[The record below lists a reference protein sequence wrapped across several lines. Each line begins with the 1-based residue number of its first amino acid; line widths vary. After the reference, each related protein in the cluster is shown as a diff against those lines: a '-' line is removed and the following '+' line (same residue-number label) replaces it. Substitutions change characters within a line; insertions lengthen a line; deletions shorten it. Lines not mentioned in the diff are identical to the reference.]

1 MKEINRFKYT
11 LDNKRY
17 HTFNYFLKNKFGKK
31 VFKVALDAGFTC
43 PNKKTGGC
51 IYCSDG
57 SKSNIVN
64 NKKSI
69 QEQFEEVK
77 NIMLNK
83 WPDSLY
89 IPYFQANTNTY
100 DSLDKLKELYEPIL
114 NNENVVGLAIATR
127 PDCITDEILNYL
139 DELNK
144 KTFLMIELGL
154 QSSYDKT
161 LEYINRGHTVKE
173 FDDMVKKLKERNIF
187 VVVHIINGLPHE
199 TKDMM
204 IETVKHLNKLNID
217 AIKIH
222 MLHVDKNT
230 KLADIYEKEKFHLLT
245 KEEYIDI
252 VTEQLTY
259 LKPEIIIERIT
270 GDPILEDL
278 IEPKWLLKKFVL
290 LNDIDKEMIKKN
302 YYQGINCK

>member
-17 HTFNYFLKNKFGKK
+17 HTFNCFLKNKFGKK

-173 FDDMVKKLKERNIF
+173 FDDMVKKLKEKNIF

-204 IETVKHLNKLNID
+204 IETVKHLNKLNVD

-259 LKPEIIIERIT
+259 LKPEIVIERIT

>member
-127 PDCITDEILNYL
+127 PDCITDEILDYL

-161 LEYINRGHTVKE
+161 LEYINRGHTVKD

-259 LKPEIIIERIT
+259 LKPEIVIERIT

>member
-64 NKKSI
+64 SKKSI

-127 PDCITDEILNYL
+127 PDCITDEILEYL

-259 LKPEIIIERIT
+259 LKPEIVIERIT

>member
-100 DSLDKLKELYEPIL
+100 NSLDKLKELYEPIL

-161 LEYINRGHTVKE
+161 LKYINRGHTVKE

>member
-173 FDDMVKKLKERNIF
+173 FDDMVKKLKEKNIF

-278 IEPKWLLKKFVL
+278 IDPKWLLKKFVL

>member
-127 PDCITDEILNYL
+127 PDCITDEILDYL

-154 QSSYDKT
+154 QSSNDKT

-259 LKPEIIIERIT
+259 LKPEIVIERIT

-302 YYQGINCK
+302 YYQGIRCK

>member
-127 PDCITDEILNYL
+127 PDCITDEILDYL

-144 KTFLMIELGL
+144 ETFLMIELGL

-259 LKPEIIIERIT
+259 LKPEIVIERIT

-290 LNDIDKEMIKKN
+290 LNDIDKEMLKKN

>member
-114 NNENVVGLAIATR
+114 NNENVVGIAIATR
-127 PDCITDEILNYL
+127 PDCITDEILDYL

-259 LKPEIIIERIT
+259 LKPEIVIERIT

>member
-127 PDCITDEILNYL
+127 PDCITDEILDYL
-139 DELNK
+139 NELNK

-154 QSSYDKT
+154 QSSYNET
-161 LEYINRGHTVKE
+161 LEYLNNTLDNSKYSNLYNYLIKQYNA
-173 FDDMVKKLKERNIF
+173 LKI
-187 VVVHIINGLPHE
+187 
-199 TKDMM
+199 
-204 IETVKHLNKLNID
+204 
-217 AIKIH
+217 
-222 MLHVDKNT
+222 
-230 KLADIYEKEKFHLLT
+230 LL
-245 KEEYIDI
+245 YI
-252 VTEQLTY
+252 L
-259 LKPEIIIERIT
+259 
-270 GDPILEDL
+270 
-278 IEPKWLLKKFVL
+278 W
-290 LNDIDKEMIKKN
+290 
-302 YYQGINCK
+302 

>member
-173 FDDMVKKLKERNIF
+173 FDDMVKKLKEKNIF

-204 IETVKHLNKLNID
+204 IETVKHLNKLNVD

-259 LKPEIIIERIT
+259 LKPEIVIERIT

-278 IEPKWLLKKFVL
+278 IDPKWLLKKFVL

>member
-127 PDCITDEILNYL
+127 PDCITDEILDYL
-139 DELNK
+139 NELNK

-259 LKPEIIIERIT
+259 LKPEIVIERIT

>member
-69 QEQFEEVK
+69 QDQFEEVK

-100 DSLDKLKELYEPIL
+100 GSLDKLKELYEPIL

-127 PDCITDEILNYL
+127 PDCITDEIFDYL

-259 LKPEIIIERIT
+259 LKPEIVIERIT

-302 YYQGINCK
+302 YYQGIRCK

>member
-17 HTFNYFLKNKFGKK
+17 HTFNYFLKNKFEKK

-187 VVVHIINGLPHE
+187 VVVHIINGLPNE

-230 KLADIYEKEKFHLLT
+230 KLADIYKKGKFHLLT

-259 LKPEIIIERIT
+259 LKPEIVIERIT

>member
-43 PNKKTGGC
+43 PNKKIGGC

-173 FDDMVKKLKERNIF
+173 FDDMVKKLKEKNIF

-259 LKPEIIIERIT
+259 LKPEIVIERIT

>member
-43 PNKKTGGC
+43 PNKKIGGC

-230 KLADIYEKEKFHLLT
+230 KLADIYEKGKFHLLT

-259 LKPEIIIERIT
+259 LKPEIVIERIT

-278 IEPKWLLKKFVL
+278 IDPKWLLKKFVL

>member
-1 MKEINRFKYT
+1 MKEINKFKYS

-17 HTFNYFLKNKFGKK
+17 HTFNYFLKKKFGKK

-51 IYCSDG
+51 IFCSDG
-57 SKSNIVN
+57 SKSNIVD
-64 NKKSI
+64 NKKSVI
-69 QEQFEEVK
+69 DQFDEVK

-100 DSLDKLKELYEPIL
+100 ASVDKLKEIYEPVL
-114 NNENVVGLAIATR
+114 ENENVVGLAIATR
-127 PDCITDEILNYL
+127 PDCISDEVLKYL
-139 DELNK
+139 EELNK
-144 KTFLMIELGL
+144 RTFLMIELGL
-154 QSSYDKT
+154 QSSFDET
-161 LEYINRGHTVKE
+161 LKYINRGHTVKD
-173 FDDMVKKLKERNIF
+173 FDDMVKKLKEKNIL
-187 VVVHIINGLPHE
+187 VVAHIINGLPNE
-199 TKDMM
+199 TKEMM
-204 IETVKHLNKLNID
+204 IETVKHLNNLNID

-222 MLHVDKNT
+222 MLHIVKNT
-230 KLADIYEKEKFHLLT
+230 KLADIYEKEKFHVLT

-278 IEPKWLLKKFVL
+278 IEPKWLVKKFVL